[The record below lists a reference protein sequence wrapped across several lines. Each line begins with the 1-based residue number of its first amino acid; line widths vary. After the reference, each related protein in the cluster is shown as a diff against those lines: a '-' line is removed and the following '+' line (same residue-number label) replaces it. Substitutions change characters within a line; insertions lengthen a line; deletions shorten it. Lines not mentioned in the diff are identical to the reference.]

1 MVRVSIRGI
10 VLLEYLCARQEY
22 KHPYLYNMVNR
33 SSSSWRD
40 YVYRLYGLRLFF
52 CLLLALQLFTALYYY
67 VRVGRYPYGGELV
80 YQGVSILSWASI
92 PVLLAALVPWVRV
105 RRCW

>member
-1 MVRVSIRGI
+1 
-10 VLLEYLCARQEY
+10 
-22 KHPYLYNMVNR
+22 MVNR

-105 RRCW
+105 RRVLVALVLVIYGFLVLFERLPYLLI

>member
-1 MVRVSIRGI
+1 
-10 VLLEYLCARQEY
+10 
-22 KHPYLYNMVNR
+22 MVNC

-67 VRVGRYPYGGELV
+67 VRVGRYPYG
-80 YQGVSILSWASI
+80 ASSFI
-92 PVLLAALVPWVRV
+92 KG
-105 RRCW
+105 